1 MKLRIFLAL
10 FLSCFTLLANAFE
23 ILAFGTSATNCKG
36 IGRDQIFPVK
46 LQELLRADGMD
57 VTVINGGV
65 DGDKPIWMVNRI
77 KTLIKPETKIVLF
90 EPGPNERNKAY
101 SLGPTEDIM
110 AYLQSLQMPTV
121 YMSNSVVQTNEEAA
135 EFANKYGAYYF
146 GSWKQDVP
154 RDREHFQYDYPV
166 GDGHMTAQGCLQWA
180 KNMVPMIK
188 KVVAEKR
195 IN

>member
-1 MKLRIFLAL
+1 MKSKIIMGLISL
-10 FLSCFTLLANAFE
+10 CFGCHAYAFE

-46 LQELLRADGMD
+46 LQELLRAEGLD
-57 VTVINGGV
+57 VTVVNGGV
-65 DGDKPIWMVNRI
+65 DGDKPIWMVGRI
-77 KTLIKPETKIVLF
+77 KASIKPETKIVLF
-90 EPGPNERNKAY
+90 EPGPNERNKSQ
-101 SLGPTEDIM
+101 SLGPTEEIM
-110 AYLQSLQMPTV
+110 AYLLSLQMPTV
-121 YMSNSVVQTNEEAA
+121 YTSNGVVQTNEEAA
-135 EFANKYGAYYF
+135 GFASKYGAYYF

-166 GDGHMTAQGCLQWA
+166 GDGHMTALGCFQWA

-188 KVVAEKR
+188 RVVQERR